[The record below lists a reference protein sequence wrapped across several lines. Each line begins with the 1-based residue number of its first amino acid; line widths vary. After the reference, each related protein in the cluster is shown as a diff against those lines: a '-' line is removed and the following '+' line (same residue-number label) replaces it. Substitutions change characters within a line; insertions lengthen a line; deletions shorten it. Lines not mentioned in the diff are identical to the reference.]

1 MGNLENQIN
10 LFGELINTA
19 IEKALEEDNKELAY
33 KYRYLH
39 ELVMKCIS
47 VAMLLKTFQLSMKSI
62 MSVDL
67 SSFGDD

>member
-1 MGNLENQIN
+1 MKDLDEQIN
-10 LFGELINTA
+10 LFGELIDAA
-19 IEKALEEDNKELAY
+19 IKKALDEDNKELAY

-39 ELVMKCIS
+39 ELFVKCLS
-47 VAMLLKTFQLSMKSI
+47 VAMLVKTFQLSMKSI

>member
-67 SSFGDD
+67 SNLGDD